1 MSSESKD
8 PSAVLGDGVACN
20 LSTGR
25 MKQRDP
31 PVPGLGLH
39 SDSLF
44 LHKLLILIVTT
55 TRILEIK
62 RVDF

>member
-1 MSSESKD
+1 
-8 PSAVLGDGVACN
+8 
-20 LSTGR
+20 